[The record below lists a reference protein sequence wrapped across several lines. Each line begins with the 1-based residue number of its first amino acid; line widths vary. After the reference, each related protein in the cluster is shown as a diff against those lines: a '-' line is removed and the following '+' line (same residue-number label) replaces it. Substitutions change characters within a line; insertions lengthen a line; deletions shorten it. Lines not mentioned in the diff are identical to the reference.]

1 MAAFIVAWGL
11 VGLVPTAAMAQFP
24 MPMIPNFNFGPQQHY
39 RSGSSHY
46 STHHSSRHEEDTD
59 KTPDKSKEKDA
70 TQPEPNASAS
80 AQHQQQMS
88 GPPPS
93 HDAAPSAAPQ
103 RGSQSA
109 AGEDQRRP
117 AGVPALA
124 LTSSAFDPPDPPA
137 FCPSAA
143 SIRQERYLAF
153 PPRAELYARD
163 CRL

>member
-1 MAAFIVAWGL
+1 MEGSMAGTGKPSIVAAFIVAWGL

-80 AQHQQQMS
+80 VQHQQQMS

-93 HDAAPSAAPQ
+93 HDAAPSAAP
-103 RGSQSA
+103 SA
-109 AGEDQRRP
+109 P
-117 AGVPALA
+117 ANP
-124 LTSSAFDPPDPPA
+124 PPA
-137 FCPSAA
+137 KTNDDQPAFQPS
-143 SIRQERYLAF
+143 R
-153 PPRAELYARD
+153 
-163 CRL
+163 